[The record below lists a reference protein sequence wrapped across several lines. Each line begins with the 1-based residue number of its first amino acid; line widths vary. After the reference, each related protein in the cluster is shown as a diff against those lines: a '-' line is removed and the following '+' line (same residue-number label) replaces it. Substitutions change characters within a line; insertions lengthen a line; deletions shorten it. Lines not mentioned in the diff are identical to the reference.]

1 MIKIEADLHVHSTF
15 SGHAYSTIDE
25 LANEAKLKGLKMI
38 ALTDHGPALPGGTHF
53 NYFNNLG
60 VLPDRIHG
68 VRVLKGIEANILNDG
83 SLDLDK
89 RYFRHLNFIACGIHM
104 NTGYTN
110 ITKKEHTQA
119 TINAIKNPLVDMIT
133 HPASMS
139 NRLELK
145 EVVKAA
151 KEYDVILEINASSH
165 KANKGRGNR
174 ELTRKLIELSL
185 ENGNII
191 AVNSD
196 AHYRDM
202 VGDLSTL
209 EPIIGDGII
218 SNNDIINSST
228 EKILEFLSKKNKV
241 KLS

>member
-1 MIKIEADLHVHSTF
+1 MAE
-15 SGHAYSTIDE
+15 IDFKFPDISASDIGDQE
-25 LANEAKLKGLKMI
+25 LPSSS
-38 ALTDHGPALPGGTHF
+38 DF
-53 NYFNNLG
+53 NI
-60 VLPDRIHG
+60 VLLSPI
-68 VRVLKGIEANILNDG
+68 
-83 SLDLDK
+83 
-89 RYFRHLNFIACGIHM
+89 
-104 NTGYTN
+104 
-110 ITKKEHTQA
+110 
-119 TINAIKNPLVDMIT
+119 AIKNPLVDMIT

-185 ENGNII
+185 ENGNIL

-196 AHYRDM
+196 AHYKDM

-218 SNNDIINSST
+218 SNHDIINSNT
-228 EKILEFLSKKNKV
+228 EKIIEFLSKKNKV

>member
-151 KEYDVILEINASSH
+151 KKYDVILEINASSH

-185 ENGNII
+185 DNGNII

-218 SNNDIINSST
+218 SNNDIINSNT
-228 EKILEFLSKKNKV
+228 EKILEFLSEKNKV

>member
-15 SGHAYSTIDE
+15 SGHAHSTIDE

-174 ELTRKLIELSL
+174 ELTRKLIKLSL
-185 ENGNII
+185 ENGNIL

-228 EKILEFLSKKNKV
+228 EKIIEFLSKKNKV